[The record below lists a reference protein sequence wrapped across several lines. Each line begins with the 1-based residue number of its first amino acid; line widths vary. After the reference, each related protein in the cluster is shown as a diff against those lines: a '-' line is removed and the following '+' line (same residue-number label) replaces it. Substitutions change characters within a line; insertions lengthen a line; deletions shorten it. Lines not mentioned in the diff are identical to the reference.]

1 MIRSTRAVASVVFPC
16 VLPSRSKMWRLC
28 HAAMLAAAYSVLGC
42 ESGPVTSSPAHEPAA
57 APGSAVAS
65 PPSPAPAGSP
75 APGSSAGNTPA
86 GSTAAAGAKPTVSR
100 FGAAIDPGPTV
111 ALASLL
117 SDPKTYASQ
126 TVTTEGRVQRACSRK
141 GCWMEIGEGEDACR
155 VTFKD
160 YGFFVPTDSAGAYA
174 KIQGKLDTREVEPAA
189 VEHLESEGAR
199 FRNKRSDGSA
209 TEVRLIAS
217 AVELKR

>member
-1 MIRSTRAVASVVFPC
+1 MKRIPRA
-16 VLPSRSKMWRLC
+16 LPSVMFQRLLQPSVGLRRLC
-28 HAAMLAAAYSVLGC
+28 WPITLSAACAGLAC
-42 ESGPVTSSPAHEPAA
+42 ESGPVTPGPAREPA
-57 APGSAVAS
+57 
-65 PPSPAPAGSP
+65 
-75 APGSSAGNTPA
+75 
-86 GSTAAAGAKPTVSR
+86 TAAAGAAPQSASPAAPVAAGAPSAGSADR
-100 FGAAIDPGPTV
+100 FGAAIEPGPTV
-111 ALASLL
+111 ALATLL
-117 SDPKTYASQ
+117 SDPKSYASQ

-174 KIQGKLDTREVEPAA
+174 KIQGRLDTREVERAA

-199 FRNKRSDGSA
+199 FRNKKSDGSA

-217 AVELKR
+217 AVELRR